1 MVRVLFIL
9 YVVYAISYSQVPP
22 IRFSQ
27 SRTMGKAA
35 KKFCGC
41 IKKVR
46 KTLKARKGSSKES
59 GAIAVCTTRLLW
71 PHGKTL
77 RKVRCDKVPRLLT
90 QKRRNH

>member
-1 MVRVLFIL
+1 
-9 YVVYAISYSQVPP
+9 
-22 IRFSQ
+22 
-27 SRTMGKAA
+27 MGKKRSAA

-90 QKRRNH
+90 QKRRHH